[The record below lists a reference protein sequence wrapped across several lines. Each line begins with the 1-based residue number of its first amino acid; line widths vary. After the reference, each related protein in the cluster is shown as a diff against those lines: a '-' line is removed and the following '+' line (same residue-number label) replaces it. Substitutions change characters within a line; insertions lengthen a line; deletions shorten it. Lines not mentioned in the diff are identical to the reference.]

1 LKVSGF
7 LLDVNVL
14 VALVEEEHLHHRKAV
29 RWFKT
34 AGRDWGMCAFSEAG
48 LLRALVNPVV
58 GNITVEEASAVLA
71 SLVGHPGYRY
81 WAISWGW
88 AELAA
93 PFRERIFG
101 HQQIT
106 DAYLLGL
113 AVRRNGILVS
123 MDKGMRFLAGPK
135 FSHNVLIL
143 E

>member
-1 LKVSGF
+1 VSGF

-14 VALVEEEHLHHRKAV
+14 VALVEEEHLHHKKAV
-29 RWFKT
+29 HWFKT

-48 LLRALVNPVV
+48 LLRSLVNPVI

-71 SLVGHPGYRY
+71 SLASHPGYRY
-81 WAISWGW
+81 WAVSCGW
-88 AELAA
+88 AELTA

-101 HQQIT
+101 HQQIA

-123 MDKGMRFLAGPK
+123 MDKGMKYLAGPK
-135 FSHNVLIL
+135 FSHNVLL
-143 E
+143 LV